1 VRDPERLQ
9 IAGQIRGLLER
20 EIGRQLDAVG
30 RSRIQG
36 GFYTSIIAEL
46 PAFSNARYSWVVA
59 ESLVASGDQVE
70 LRAGDTRLVVVT
82 VGGGMRELT
91 RGDWHVLDGYGEDE
105 MAPGG
110 AGQPLIPWPNRLAD
124 GRYEFDGKTYQVPL
138 TEPDKRNALHGFA
151 RWLTWS
157 VEKHQPAHA
166 VLALDMYPRPGYP
179 FALRLRIDYS
189 LREAALSVATTAVNA
204 GRSRLPYASGF
215 HPYLSVGTASV
226 DECTLE
232 LPAASHYQMDE
243 RQIPIK
249 KCGVDGTAYDF
260 RAPRAIGAQRLDAA
274 FTDLARDAEGKAR
287 IRLSAPDRNRRVAL
301 WMDETYRYVMA
312 FTGDT
317 LSDPARRRRAIAVEP
332 MTAAPNA
339 FHTGDGLRV
348 LAPSETFSSEW
359 GLEFG

>member
-1 VRDPERLQ
+1 
-9 IAGQIRGLLER
+9 
-20 EIGRQLDAVG
+20 
-30 RSRIQG
+30 
-36 GFYTSIIAEL
+36 
-46 PAFSNARYSWVVA
+46 VA

-91 RGDWHVLDGYGEDE
+91 RGDWHVLDGYEKDE

-124 GRYEFDGKTYQVPL
+124 GRYEFEGKTYQVPL

-157 VEKHQPAHA
+157 VEEHRPAHA

-179 FALRLRIDYS
+179 FALRLQIEYW
-189 LREAALSVATTAVNA
+189 LRESALAVVTTAFNA

-215 HPYLSVGTASV
+215 HPYLSVGTASI
-226 DECTLE
+226 DECDLD
-232 LPAASHYQMDE
+232 LPAASHYEMDE
-243 RQIPIK
+243 RHIPTE
-249 KCGVDGTAYDF
+249 KCGVEGTAYDF
-260 RAPRAIGAQRLDAA
+260 RTPRPIGPQRLDAA
-274 FTDLARDAEGKAR
+274 FTDLAREADGKAR
-287 IRLSAPDRNRRVAL
+287 TRLNAPDGNRSVAL
-301 WMDETYRYVMA
+301 WMDEAYGHVMA

-317 LSDPARRRRAIAVEP
+317 LADPARRRRAIAVEP

-339 FHTGDGLRV
+339 FQTGDGLRV
-348 LAPSETFSSEW
+348 LAPGETFRSEW